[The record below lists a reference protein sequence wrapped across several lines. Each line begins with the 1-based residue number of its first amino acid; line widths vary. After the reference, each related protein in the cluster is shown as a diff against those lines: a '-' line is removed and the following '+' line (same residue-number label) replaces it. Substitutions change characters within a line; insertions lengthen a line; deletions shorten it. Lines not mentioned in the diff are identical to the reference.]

1 MYNCGEEKMVKK
13 INKDNKNS
21 KKEIKSKIGKKKS
34 DEDEDNDAED
44 EAESDDEMDNNVDV
58 AEDEV
63 KKLGA
68 VLGQETGDE
77 IDKVNIKASKP
88 VTQLKKGDKVK
99 VDGVE
104 LEVDAHYV
112 LIEHGETKEMTIELF
127 NPKTDKDYQLRYF
140 SGQLETSMEFY
151 ELQEILYVR
160 RPCIKVEW

>member
-1 MYNCGEEKMVKK
+1 MVTKK

-21 KKEIKSKIGKKKS
+21 KNSKKKKIV
-34 DEDEDNDAED
+34 EDEED
-44 EAESDDEMDNNVDV
+44 VEEAESDEEIDDNVEV

-68 VLGQETGDE
+68 VLGSSSDE

-99 VDGVE
+99 VDGIE

-160 RPCIKVEW
+160 RPCIRVEW

>member
-1 MYNCGEEKMVKK
+1 MAVKK
-13 INKDNKNS
+13 I
-21 KKEIKSKIGKKKS
+21 KKEIKTKVKNKKS
-34 DEDEDNDAED
+34 EEDEDVDE
-44 EAESDDEMDNNVDV
+44 EAESEEEIDNGVDV

-68 VLGQETGDE
+68 VLGSSDE
-77 IDKVNIKASKP
+77 IAKVNIKSSKP
-88 VTQLKKGDKVK
+88 ITQLKKGDKVK

-112 LIEHGETKEMTIELF
+112 LIDHGKTKEMTIELF

-160 RPCIKVEW
+160 RPCLKIEW